1 MKAAVLGATGYT
13 GMLLLRILSSHKEIT
28 SIAAVSTSAVGKE
41 IETGDPG
48 LFHNIEGQYISIDQ
62 LYDFNPEV
70 IFSALPHLSSLPFYR
85 EFIGKAVIIDLSADL
100 RYEKQTDFES
110 AYGTAHSAPEFIG
123 KSVFGLSEWY
133 RQDIEKSNLI
143 ANPGCYPTCAL
154 LPLLPLFKEGY
165 VRGNISVNALSGIS
179 GAGKKAL
186 INNLFVERSENCHA
200 YNPGKKHRHQS
211 EIQKELDKTGIE
223 SDVLFTPHLVPI
235 RRGMFV
241 TTTANLRK
249 HAEGRDIQKIYTA
262 YYGDSPFIKVNSGRI
277 PETSH
282 LWGSNRCDISWEIS
296 GERILLFSAIDNL
309 LKGASG
315 QAVQN
320 MNIRFGFDE
329 IEGLRTWGD
338 L

>member
-13 GMLLLRILSSHKEIT
+13 GMLLLRILSSHKDIK

-41 IETGDPG
+41 IEIGDPG
-48 LFHNIEGQYISIDQ
+48 LFNNLDGKYISIDQ
-62 LYDFNPEV
+62 LHNYNPDV
-70 IFSALPHLSSLPFYR
+70 IFSALPHLASLPFYQD
-85 EFIGKAVIIDLSADL
+85 FIGKAVIIDLSADL
-100 RYEKQTDFES
+100 RYEKKSDFES
-110 AYGTAHSAPEFIG
+110 AYGTAHSAPEYIG
-123 KSVFGLSEWY
+123 KAVFGLSEWY
-133 RQDIEKSNLI
+133 RDDVQGSDLI
-143 ANPGCYPTCAL
+143 ANPGCYPTCSL

-165 VRGNISVNALSGIS
+165 AKGNISINALSGIS
-179 GAGKKAL
+179 GAGKKAT
-186 INNLFVERSENCHA
+186 INNLFVERSENCNA

-211 EIQKELDKTGIE
+211 EIQKELDKTGVE
-223 SDVLFTPHLVPI
+223 SSILFTPHLIPI

-241 TTTANLRK
+241 TTTVDLSK
-249 HAEGRDIQKIYTA
+249 KAEDSDINNIYLD
-262 YYGDSPFIKVNSGRI
+262 YYGKSPFIKINNDRI

-282 LWGSNRCDISWEIS
+282 LWGSNRCDISWEICGS
-296 GERILLFSAIDNL
+296 RIILFSAIDNL

-329 IEGLRTWGD
+329 VEGLRTWGD